1 MILENVSEFTSYSWM
16 MLVIVE
22 LSLLLILS
30 AAMYQIQKCQ
40 KTEATHSQTSFSV
53 ALNMI
58 FRSLINKSIE
68 CKLKSWTYKILLL
81 NVMTLGFIIL
91 TYYKAQMNA
100 ALNSGV
106 EDAPL
111 YSWKDILDSNY
122 GLLVNVGSSS
132 EAKFKHA
139 LNGSVLKMIY
149 ESKIPHER
157 QLQNLEMEKTLQLL
171 LNGEYLVYKAIEPYK
186 RLQEYPCEIYDLK
199 SPELR
204 FGKIV
209 FLFIYVI

>member
-1 MILENVSEFTSYSWM
+1 M

-22 LSLLLILS
+22 GSLLLILS
-30 AAMYQIQKCQ
+30 AAMYKIQRCQ
-40 KTEATHSQTSFSV
+40 KTEACHDQTSFSI

-68 CKLKSWTYKILLL
+68 CKLKSWTYRILLF

-100 ALNSGV
+100 ALNSSV

-111 YSWKDILDSNY
+111 NSWKDILDSKY

-139 LNGSVLKMIY
+139 LNGSVLKMIH
-149 ESKIPHER
+149 ESKISKIPLER
-157 QLQNLEMEKTLQLL
+157 QLQNLETEKTLQLL
-171 LNGEYLVYKAIEPYK
+171 LNGEYLVFKAIEPYQ

-204 FGKIV
+204 FGKNV
-209 FLFIYVI
+209 YFSLVI